1 MFTGVERESKYLYLD
16 RWGGG
21 WGGDIDYRRV
31 N

>member
-1 MFTGVERESKYLYLD
+1 MLTGVQRESKYLHLD

-21 WGGDIDYRRV
+21 WGGDTDHRRV